1 MVLQPLD
8 WAIVGLFFAILLTI
22 GYLSSRQAGKSTTN
36 FFLSGRNMPWWLL
49 GVSMVA
55 TTFSADTP
63 NLVTDMVRTGGVASN
78 WLWWAFLLTGMLTVF
93 VYAKLWNR
101 SKVMTDLEFYELR
114 YSGKMA
120 AFLRGFRA
128 VYLGF
133 FFNVMVIA
141 SVSLAFI
148 KIAGVMLGLQPAPAL
163 IIAAVIVVFY
173 SGLGGLKSILWT
185 DLFQFSFAMLG
196 AIIAA
201 ILVINAPEVGG
212 LSGLFSHPNVVD
224 KLSLVPKISQPE
236 LFLSIFLIPLA
247 VQWWAAWYPGAE
259 PGGGG
264 YVAQRMLSAK
274 NEDHAVGATFLFNF
288 FHYAMR
294 PWPWIIVGLAS
305 LIVFPDIQSMIDRFP
320 EVSKQYIKN
329 DFAYP
334 AMLRQFL
341 PVGLLGLVVASL
353 IAAFM
358 STTASQLNWGSSYLV
373 NDFYA
378 RFLNPVATEK
388 QKVTAGR
395 LSTVLLMVFSV
406 MLALVLQNALQA
418 FQYLLMIGAG
428 TGLLYIL
435 RWFWWRINPYS
446 EIAAMV
452 GAGVFSLIFILIENN
467 ALTRVPDTDLINVI
481 GLTMSTAYWG
491 ITKFLGVVL
500 LTSITWITVTFL
512 TPAVSDN
519 TLRSFYTKIRPG
531 GPGWKPVV
539 DRANAENLILNKET
553 NLKWDVP
560 TGILCMIFGAMSIYS
575 VLFAIGSL
583 LYGNYPALSILVAI
597 AAASITLL
605 VRFWKKLKSF

>member
-1 MVLQPLD
+1 MILQPLD
-8 WAIVGLFFAILLTI
+8 WAIIAVFFIILLSI
-22 GYLSSRQAGKSTTN
+22 GFITSRQAGKSTSN

-114 YSGKMA
+114 YSGRMA

-128 VYLGF
+128 IYLGF

-141 SVSLAFI
+141 TVALAFI
-148 KIAGVMLGLQPAPAL
+148 KLAAVMMGIQPALAL
-163 IIAAVIVVFY
+163 IIAGVIVVFY

-185 DLFQFSFAMLG
+185 DLFQFGFAMFG

-201 ILVINAPEVGG
+201 ILITNSPEVGG
-212 LSGLFSHPNVVD
+212 LSGLFSHPNVVG
-224 KLSLVPKISQPE
+224 KLNLIPDISQPE

-288 FHYAMR
+288 FHYAIR

-305 LIVFPDIQSMIDRFP
+305 LIVFPDIQSMVVKFP
-320 EVSKQYIKN
+320 EVPVQYIKH

-378 RFLNPVATEK
+378 RFVNPNATEK
-388 QKVTAGR
+388 QKVAVGR
-395 LSTVLLMVFSV
+395 LSTVLLMVFSA
-406 MLALVLQNALQA
+406 MLALILQSALQA

-446 EIAAMV
+446 EVAAML
-452 GAGVFSLIFILIENN
+452 GAGIFSLAFILIENFG
-467 ALTRVPDTDLINVI
+467 LTRIPESQMVQVFGI
-481 GLTMSTAYWG
+481 TMASAYWTIVKFVG
-491 ITKFLGVVL
+491 IVF
-500 LTSITWITVTFL
+500 LTSITWITVTYL
-512 TPAVSDN
+512 TPTVNDE

-539 DRANAENLILNKET
+539 ERAKTQNIVLQKEKD
-553 NLKWDVP
+553 LKWDVP

-575 VLFAIGSL
+575 ILFAIGNL
-583 LYGNYPALSILVAI
+583 LYGNYIILLILMVI
-597 AAASITLL
+597 AVVSITLL
-605 VRFWKKLKSF
+605 IRFWKKLKSF

>member
-1 MVLQPLD
+1 MVLQFID
-8 WAIVGLFFAILLTI
+8 WLIVAIFFIILLSI
-22 GYLSSRQAGKSTTN
+22 GYAASRQAGNNTAN

-101 SKVMTDLEFYELR
+101 SKVMTDLEFYEIR

-128 VYLGF
+128 IYLGF

-148 KIAGVMLGLQPAPAL
+148 KIAGVMLGLSPAVAL
-163 IIAAVIVVFY
+163 SVAAVIVVFY

-185 DLFQFSFAMLG
+185 DLFQFSFAMFG
-196 AIIAA
+196 AIVAA
-201 ILVINAPEVGG
+201 IYVVNAPQIDG
-212 LSGLFSHPNVVD
+212 LSNLFSHPNVAD
-224 KLSLVPKISQPE
+224 KLSLVPSISQPE

-274 NEDHAVGATFLFNF
+274 SETDAVGATLLFNF
-288 FHYAMR
+288 FHYALR

-305 LIVFPDIQSMIDRFP
+305 LIIFPDIQSMVDRFP
-320 EVSKQYIKN
+320 DVSRQYIQN

-334 AMLRQFL
+334 AMLREFL
-341 PVGLLGLVVASL
+341 PPGLLGLVVASL
-353 IAAFM
+353 IAAYM

-373 NDFYA
+373 NDFYG
-378 RFLNPVATEK
+378 RFWKPDATEK
-388 QKVTAGR
+388 QKVRFGR
-395 LSTVLLMVFSV
+395 ISTVSLMFVSV
-406 MLALVLQNALQA
+406 LLALVLQNALQA

-428 TGLLYIL
+428 TGLIYIL
-435 RWFWWRINPYS
+435 RWFWWRINAYS
-446 EIAAMV
+446 EVAAMI
-452 GAGVFSLIFILIENN
+452 GAGVFSLTFILIENF
-467 ALTRVPDTDLINVI
+467 ALSVDAEGMVTVFGFT
-481 GLTMSTAYWG
+481 TSTAYWN
-491 ITKFLGVVL
+491 IIKFVGVVA
-500 LTSITWITVTFL
+500 LTSSTWIIVTFL
-512 TPAVSDN
+512 TLPIDEG
-519 TLRSFYTKIRPG
+519 TLREFYRKIRPG
-531 GPGWKPVV
+531 GPGWKKVV
-539 DRANAENLILNKET
+539 DRANAEGIVLKKEAD
-553 NLKWDVP
+553 LKWDVP
-560 TGILCMIFGAMSIYS
+560 TGILCMILGSVSVYS
-575 VLFAIGSL
+575 TLFAIGNL
-583 LYGNYPALSILVAI
+583 LYGEMVQTTIFVIFAVVS
-597 AAASITLL
+597 TLL
-605 VRFWKKLKSF
+605 LYRTWGKLRMD